1 MPDNWGYVLA
11 AYAVAAAAFGGYW
24 RHLVRRARETAA
36 LAGARGVRAAAPGAR
51 RAPDQASAGGARP

>member
-11 AYAVAAAAFGGYW
+11 AYTVAAVAFGGYW

-36 LAGARGVRAAAPGAR
+36 LAGPRAARPAAPAAR
-51 RAPDQASAGGARP
+51 RAPDQASAGGTRR